1 MYIDVVPTK
10 NKVRAGPLSE
20 DVMAHAAAFSPPVSF
35 ISKAGRLDATPLG
48 AQSLFAQKKARH

>member
-35 ISKAGRLDATPLG
+35 IKSG
-48 AQSLFAQKKARH
+48 AA